1 MSLRSAT
8 GAVFRRELQLFAKR
22 KSDWANPLVFF
33 LIVCALFP
41 FAVGSESERLKLIG
55 IGVIFVGALLAAML
69 SLPRLFD
76 EDARDGSLELIL
88 TASEPLAA
96 LILARVAALSLA
108 LGVALAAVTPVFAL
122 FYALPL
128 DVAGMLA
135 ASVLMAV
142 PTLLLIGAIAA
153 ALLVSARGGAIL
165 TAVLVLPLTVP
176 TLIFGAGAALKV
188 LYGESPVAELALQAA
203 FMLLAL
209 ALCPMAAAAAL
220 KISTD

>member
-1 MSLRSAT
+1 MSLRGAT

-76 EDARDGSLELIL
+76 EDARDGSLELML
-88 TASEPLAA
+88 PSTEPLAA

-122 FYALPL
+122 FYALPF

-135 ASVLMAV
+135 LSVLMAV

-188 LYGESPVAELALQAA
+188 LYGESPMAELALQGA

-209 ALCPMAAAAAL
+209 ALCPLAAAAAL
-220 KISTD
+220 RISTD

>member
-1 MSLRSAT
+1 MSLARAT
-8 GAVFRRELQLFAKR
+8 AAVFRRELQLFARR
-22 KSDWANPLVFF
+22 KSDWANPLMFF
-33 LIVCALFP
+33 LIVCSLFP
-41 FAVGSESERLKLIG
+41 FAVGSESERLKTIG

-76 EDARDGSLELIL
+76 EDARDGSLELML
-88 TASEPLAA
+88 TSSEPLAA

-108 LGVALAAVTPVFAL
+108 LGVALAVVTPVFAL
-122 FYALPL
+122 FYALPF

-135 ASVLMAV
+135 VNVLLAV
-142 PTLLLIGAIAA
+142 PTLLLVGSIAA

-165 TAVLVLPLTVP
+165 TAVLVLPLTIP

-188 LYGESPVAELALQAA
+188 FYGESPVAELALQAA
-203 FMLLAL
+203 FFLLAL
-209 ALCPMAAAAAL
+209 ALCPLAAAAAL

>member
-1 MSLRSAT
+1 
-8 GAVFRRELQLFAKR
+8 
-22 KSDWANPLVFF
+22 
-33 LIVCALFP
+33 LFP
-41 FAVGSESERLKLIG
+41 FAVGSESERLKTIG

-76 EDARDGSLELIL
+76 EDARDGSLELML
-88 TASEPLAA
+88 TSPEPLAA

-108 LGVALAAVTPVFAL
+108 LGVALALVTPVFAL
-122 FYALPL
+122 FYALPF

-135 ASVLMAV
+135 V
-142 PTLLLIGAIAA
+142 PTLLLVGSIAA

-165 TAVLVLPLTVP
+165 TAVLVLPLTIP

-188 LYGESPVAELALQAA
+188 FYGESPIAELALQAA
-203 FMLLAL
+203 FFLLAL
-209 ALCPMAAAAAL
+209 ALCPLAAAAAL

>member
-8 GAVFRRELQLFAKR
+8 TAVFRRELHLFARR
-22 KSDWANPLVFF
+22 KSDWVNPLMFF
-33 LIVCALFP
+33 LIVCSLFP
-41 FAVGSESERLKLIG
+41 FAVGSESEKLKLIG

-76 EDARDGSLELIL
+76 EDARDGSLELML
-88 TASEPLAA
+88 TSIEPLAA

-108 LGVALAAVTPVFAL
+108 LGVALAAATPVFAL
-122 FYALPL
+122 FYALPFE
-128 DVAGMLA
+128 VAGMLA
-135 ASVLMAV
+135 LNVLMAV
-142 PTLLLIGAIAA
+142 PTLLLVGSIAA

-165 TAVLVLPLTVP
+165 TAVLVLPLTIP

-188 LYGESPVAELALQAA
+188 LYGESPAAELALQAA

-209 ALCPMAAAAAL
+209 ALCPLAAAAAL

>member
-1 MSLRSAT
+1 LSLRNAT
-8 GAVFRRELQLFAKR
+8 SAVFRRELQLFAKR

-76 EDARDGSLELIL
+76 EDARDGSLELML
-88 TASEPLAA
+88 TSTEPLAA
-96 LILARVAALSLA
+96 LILARIAALSLA

-122 FYALPL
+122 FYALPF

-135 ASVLMAV
+135 VSVLMAV

-209 ALCPMAAAAAL
+209 ALCPLAAAAAL

>member
-1 MSLRSAT
+1 MSLRRAT

-41 FAVGSESERLKLIG
+41 FAVGSESERLKLMG

-76 EDARDGSLELIL
+76 EDSRDGSLELML
-88 TASEPLAA
+88 TSTEPLAM

-108 LGVALAAVTPVFAL
+108 LGLALAAVTPLFAVF
-122 FYALPL
+122 YSLPF
-128 DVAGMLA
+128 DVSAMLA
-135 ASVLMAV
+135 LTVLMAV

-165 TAVLVLPLTVP
+165 TAVLVLPLTIP

-188 LYGESPVAELALQAA
+188 FYGESPVAELALQGA

-209 ALCPMAAAAAL
+209 ALCPLAAAAAL

>member
-1 MSLRSAT
+1 
-8 GAVFRRELQLFAKR
+8 
-22 KSDWANPLVFF
+22 
-33 LIVCALFP
+33 
-41 FAVGSESERLKLIG
+41 
-55 IGVIFVGALLAAML
+55 
-69 SLPRLFD
+69 
-76 EDARDGSLELIL
+76 
-88 TASEPLAA
+88 
-96 LILARVAALSLA
+96 

-122 FYALPL
+122 FYALPF

-135 ASVLMAV
+135 LSVLMAV

-188 LYGESPVAELALQAA
+188 LYGESPMAELALQGA

-209 ALCPMAAAAAL
+209 ALCPLAAAAAL
-220 KISTD
+220 RISTD

>member
-1 MSLRSAT
+1 MSLRGAT

-76 EDARDGSLELIL
+76 EDARDGSLELML
-88 TASEPLAA
+88 TSTEPLAA
-96 LILARVAALSLA
+96 LIPARVAALSLA

-122 FYALPL
+122 FYALPF

-135 ASVLMAV
+135 LSVLMAV

-188 LYGESPVAELALQAA
+188 LYGESPMAELALQGA

-209 ALCPMAAAAAL
+209 ALCPLAAAAAL
-220 KISTD
+220 RISTD

>member
-8 GAVFRRELQLFAKR
+8 SAVFRRELQLFAKR

-76 EDARDGSLELIL
+76 EDARDGSLELML
-88 TASEPLAA
+88 TSTEPLAA

-108 LGVALAAVTPVFAL
+108 LGMALAAVTPVFAL
-122 FYALPL
+122 FYALPFE
-128 DVAGMLA
+128 VAAMLA
-135 ASVLMAV
+135 ISVLMAV

-153 ALLVSARGGAIL
+153 ALLVAARGGAVL

-209 ALCPMAAAAAL
+209 ALCPLAAAAAL